1 MPDATRQQHPAPSP
15 ARRIRSPWALPM
27 TVTALVTAAVAV
39 ATLLV
44 ACGGGSDGS
53 GVANLPSGTSGAA
66 GSAPSASGGD
76 PLAYSQCMRAHGVEN
91 FPDPN
96 SKGEIQLDATPGNG
110 LGPDDPRM
118 QAATKACQSLMPG
131 PSDAERQQFYASG
144 LKFSQ
149 CMRSH
154 GVQMPD
160 PQPPSAGG
168 APNIQS
174 SSGQGQGGSGP
185 TTEGSGPDPNSPHF
199 QSALEACRHFIPAGT
214 EFGTSSAGSGK

>member
-1 MPDATRQQHPAPSP
+1 
-15 ARRIRSPWALPM
+15 M
-27 TVTALVTAAVAV
+27 TVTALATAAVAV

-66 GSAPSASGGD
+66 GSAPSGASGGD
-76 PLAYSQCMRAHGVEN
+76 PLAYSKCMRAHGVEN

-110 LGPDDPRM
+110 LGPDDPQM

-131 PSDAERQQFYASG
+131 PSDAERQQFYESG

-168 APNIQS
+168 VPDTQS
-174 SSGQGQGGSGP
+174 NSGQSPSGP
-185 TTEGSGPDPNSPHF
+185 STAGSGPDPDSPHF
-199 QSALEACRHFIPAGT
+199 QSALEACQSFIPAGT
-214 EFGTSSAGSGK
+214 EFGTSSPGSGK